1 MYYRKDETDDGAKSD
16 VTTGKKT
23 FYDTLPGS
31 LKTEVLVRFAE
42 QLLHQIVKKDI
53 EEEQVNHLIKKLKY
67 PFITAKIKELKSL
80 V

>member
-31 LKTEVLVRFAE
+31 LKTEVLVRLAE
-42 QLLHQIVKKDI
+42 QFLKQI
-53 EEEQVNHLIKKLKY
+53 EMLRKKLKKNNL
-67 PFITAKIKELKSL
+67 II
-80 V
+80 